1 VLDGDAEPGGS
12 GEHFGDVDLV
22 GLATEHLASGGVT
35 ENLHERVFAG
45 AQDASGDFF
54 GRLIEAAVHT
64 GNDDIK
70 LGERGVFEIE
80 CAVEQDIDLDTGK
93 DSERNT
99 GRLVAGFFGFFAGLV
114 TRPLGA
120 FFCGEL
126 FGQLVRFFADARGV
140 CDGSLVVHAVSHGE
154 MLGVV
159 SDGDVLKAAFYGG
172 LSHFADGVGAIGLSG
187 VHVQVAAKVAA
198 NDELGQCTLCSSIDF
213 AAVLAAALLA
223 AIRATGIKL
232 REHTEFQ
239 LTTAAPNTT
248 VIYTTGAWVPE
259 ELRRTLLVRPRKGQ
273 MLRVQLPP
281 SLGNLREVHRSD
293 QIYIVPRTVGTQA
306 GTALIGATIE
316 DAGFDTS
323 THTRDLIHLRDLAAM
338 LLPALASEKD
348 APQLEA
354 WAGLRP
360 YTPDRLPILGPVE
373 PGSHRFLATGH
384 YRNGIL
390 LAPATAILLADLITG
405 KTPALDLMPFS
416 PARFSQS

>member
-1 VLDGDAEPGGS
+1 V
-12 GEHFGDVDLV
+12 
-22 GLATEHLASGGVT
+22 ASGSSHPASLPAHPAPDV
-35 ENLHERVFAG
+35 LIAG
-45 AQDASGDFF
+45 AG
-54 GRLIEAAVHT
+54 I
-64 GNDDIK
+64 
-70 LGERGVFEIE
+70 
-80 CAVEQDIDLDTGK
+80 
-93 DSERNT
+93 
-99 GRLVAGFFGFFAGLV
+99 
-114 TRPLGA
+114 
-120 FFCGEL
+120 
-126 FGQLVRFFADARGV
+126 
-140 CDGSLVVHAVSHGE
+140 
-154 MLGVV
+154 
-159 SDGDVLKAAFYGG
+159 
-172 LSHFADGVGAIGLSG
+172 IGLSLALELHSRG
-187 VHVQVAAKVAA
+187 ARVLVLERDTALAHASTAAAGMLALHDPHNPPALLPLTQLSADLYPEFLERIQQLSGITVPFQT
-198 NDELGQCTLCSSIDF
+198 DTTLQYRPSHPPQCLTEHSLDPRN
-213 AAVLAAALLA
+213 LAAALLA

-239 LTTAAPNTT
+239 LTTAPPNTT

-259 ELRRTLLVRPRKGQ
+259 ELRRTLPVRPRKGQ